1 MFLFSKLILDITAIV
16 FHLPSIYINW
26 GTDPKKELKDPQ
38 ILEFW
43 SENEDLRSKF
53 SGSDNG
59 SEFRSLFPSST
70 PFQSLISKVRSKCW
84 NNCLAQP
91 FRLLLTMSS
100 VPKTLELS
108 LMTCTGVES
117 TLSPMHL
124 RNSRTLPYLSNVWG
138 WEFWS
143 AERPDPF
150 TGSDWWNGT
159 INKFWNWTDIGIN
172 SNLKGSYPSLII
184 GFICFHIPFYPFI
197 ISCRSMS

>member
-1 MFLFSKLILDITAIV
+1 MWEKCWDNVDIKLWTT
-16 FHLPSIYINW
+16 NW

-59 SEFRSLFPSST
+59 LEFRSLFPSST
-70 PFQSLISKVRSKCW
+70 PFQSPISKVRSKCW

-100 VPKTLELS
+100 VPKTLELP

-124 RNSRTLPYLSNVWG
+124 RNSRTLPYLSKVWG
-138 WEFWS
+138 SEFWS

-172 SNLKGSYPSLII
+172 SNLKESYPSLLNNQSII
-184 GFICFHIPFYPFI
+184 ITSPGWSIVLSI
-197 ISCRSMS
+197 